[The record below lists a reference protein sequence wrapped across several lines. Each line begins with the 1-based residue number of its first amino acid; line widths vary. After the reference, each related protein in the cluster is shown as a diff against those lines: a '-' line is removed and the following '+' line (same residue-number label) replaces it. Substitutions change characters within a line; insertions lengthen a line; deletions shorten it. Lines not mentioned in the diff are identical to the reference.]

1 MSKLESLVPP
11 QELCKLIPAGSFD
24 DAALAWIHA
33 DVVGFVCRTSGC
45 EQVAGKE
52 WQLIRS
58 NASRVIRARKRGEE
72 IFPAPAASDIMADL
86 NNDYQRPCIVFRGY
100 WICNV
105 TNIFGD
111 EIAEMDNDSHAA
123 AALKLW
129 LKLKGVEAWQAPG
142 VCAGGAGGRHYEMGK

>member
-11 QELCKLIPAGSFD
+11 LELCKLIPAGEFE

-72 IFPAPAASDIMADL
+72 IYPAPTLEEIMAAMPYCRVYKKTANFYVAVKEQERVPSL
-86 NNDYQRPCIVFRGY
+86 SGA
-100 WICNV
+100 
-105 TNIFGD
+105 T
-111 EIAEMDNDSHAA
+111 

-129 LKLKGVEAWQAPG
+129 LKLKGVEDG
-142 VCAGGAGGRHYEMGK
+142 E

>member
-11 QELCKLIPAGSFD
+11 VELCQKIPAGEFE

-72 IFPAPAASDIMADL
+72 IFPAPMLEEIMAAMQFCRVYKKTA
-86 NNDYQRPCIVFRGY
+86 NFYVAVKEQERVPRFSGA
-100 WICNV
+100 
-105 TNIFGD
+105 T
-111 EIAEMDNDSHAA
+111 
-123 AALKLW
+123 AALELW
-129 LKLKGVEAWQAPG
+129 LKLKGVEEVLNAPAESEG
-142 VCAGGAGGRHYEMGK
+142 ENE

>member
-11 QELCKLIPAGSFD
+11 LELCKLIPAGEFE

-72 IFPAPAASDIMADL
+72 IFPAPTLEEIMGAMPYCRVYKKTANFYVAVKEQERVPSL
-86 NNDYQRPCIVFRGY
+86 SGA
-100 WICNV
+100 
-105 TNIFGD
+105 T
-111 EIAEMDNDSHAA
+111 

-129 LKLKGVEAWQAPG
+129 LKLKGVEDG
-142 VCAGGAGGRHYEMGK
+142 E

>member
-11 QELCKLIPAGSFD
+11 LELCKLIPAGSFD
-24 DAALAWIHA
+24 DAAFAWIHA

-45 EQVAGKE
+45 EEVAGKE

-72 IFPAPAASDIMADL
+72 IYPAPTLEEIMGAMPYL
-86 NNDYQRPCIVFRGY
+86 RVYKKTANFYVVVKEQERLPSFSGA
-100 WICNV
+100 
-105 TNIFGD
+105 T
-111 EIAEMDNDSHAA
+111 

-129 LKLKGVEAWQAPG
+129 LKLKGIED
-142 VCAGGAGGRHYEMGK
+142 GK

>member
-11 QELCKLIPAGSFD
+11 LELCKLIPAGEFE
-24 DAALAWIHA
+24 DAAVAWIHA

-72 IFPAPAASDIMADL
+72 IYPAPMLEEIMGAMPYCQIYRRKNGSFVGCYDTRW
-86 NNDYQRPCIVFRGY
+86 DQKVSGE
-100 WICNV
+100 
-105 TNIFGD
+105 TGS
-111 EIAEMDNDSHAA
+111 M
-123 AALKLW
+123 AALKMW
-129 LKLKGVEAWQAPG
+129 LKLK
-142 VCAGGAGGRHYEMGK
+142 RGKG

>member
-11 QELCKLIPAGSFD
+11 LELCKLIPAGEFE
-24 DAALAWIHA
+24 DAAVAWIHA

-72 IFPAPAASDIMADL
+72 IYPAPMLEEIMGAMQFCRVYKKTANFYVAVKENERFPSL
-86 NNDYQRPCIVFRGY
+86 SGS
-100 WICNV
+100 
-105 TNIFGD
+105 T
-111 EIAEMDNDSHAA
+111 

-129 LKLKGVEAWQAPG
+129 LKLKEVAE
-142 VCAGGAGGRHYEMGK
+142 